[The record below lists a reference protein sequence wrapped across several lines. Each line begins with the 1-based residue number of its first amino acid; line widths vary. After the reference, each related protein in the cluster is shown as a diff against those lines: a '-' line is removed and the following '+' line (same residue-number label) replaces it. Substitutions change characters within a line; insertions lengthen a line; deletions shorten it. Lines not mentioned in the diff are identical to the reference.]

1 MSDDALPQA
10 ALGVGPLLCGVL
22 MLPYSLGGALASI
35 PVALF
40 NDYLTKKTKD
50 TSCYKYV
57 IIAGLAI
64 ATLGFGGYLFIYTRQ
79 LLILSLLQGC

>member
-1 MSDDALPQA
+1 
-10 ALGVGPLLCGVL
+10 

-64 ATLGFGGYLFIYTRQ
+64 ATLGFGGYLFIYTQDNYSFFRYFRVAD
-79 LLILSLLQGC
+79 IVK